1 MTPTWN
7 EDDADGAGDEIGLI
21 AVARERSTAL
31 ADALVAAG
39 ESEHAANFMREVA
52 GRLGPCAWRLGPG
65 AADMLAELAAA
76 QVRAGDSEGA
86 RTTAAF
92 AATVASAMN
101 ATFRLPEPFALP
113 MADETDT
120 VTAVVDAMNALIR
133 EAEIG
138 PADFAGAG
146 QDAVD
151 YARRPWQARAR
162 TLAACARIS
171 ASPAQQA
178 RLAALLAGE
187 QEQIWQLV
195 TVTFVR
201 GATLDPGDAVG
212 ALAVLAEAQVAIGE
226 LEGARRAVARARELA
241 ADIQDQGERAQAL
254 AEVVRGLSAVGDHAA
269 AVTVARGIDH
279 PAYEGQAMAAAITA
293 AANAGV
299 AADTMDLTGE
309 ARAINDEGWSAI
321 ALIAVAVAGATPLD
335 FTEARELIAR
345 VAHGGPRA
353 QLWREV
359 IGRCVAAGR
368 YDLAVGLTD
377 EVTDDAGLYLAVIA
391 GTLGFHAADG
401 DQAAGEASPQ
411 QPAALRRA
419 AGDALLH
426 LLPRCARHPEAA
438 YAACLALALAFPAD
452 AAVVAGAVAQHAAA
466 LTACTA
472 P

>member
-1 MTPTWN
+1 MRPLTPVT
-7 EDDADGAGDEIGLI
+7 
-21 AVARERSTAL
+21 
-31 ADALVAAG
+31 
-39 ESEHAANFMREVA
+39 
-52 GRLGPCAWRLGPG
+52 
-65 AADMLAELAAA
+65 
-76 QVRAGDSEGA
+76 
-86 RTTAAF
+86 
-92 AATVASAMN
+92 
-101 ATFRLPEPFALP
+101 PF
-113 MADETDT
+113 
-120 VTAVVDAMNALIR
+120 
-133 EAEIG
+133 
-138 PADFAGAG
+138 
-146 QDAVD
+146 
-151 YARRPWQARAR
+151 
-162 TLAACARIS
+162 
-171 ASPAQQA
+171 
-178 RLAALLAGE
+178 
-187 QEQIWQLV
+187 
-195 TVTFVR
+195 
-201 GATLDPGDAVG
+201 G

-226 LEGARRAVARARELA
+226 LAGARRAVARARELA

-254 AEVVRGLSAVGDHAA
+254 AEVVRGLNAVGDHAA

-321 ALIAVAVAGATPLD
+321 ALIAVAVAGAAPLD

-377 EVTDDAGLYLAVIA
+377 EVTDDAGPYLAVIA
-391 GTLGFHAADG
+391 GTLGFQAADG

-411 QPAALRRA
+411 QQAAPRRA
-419 AGDALLH
+419 ADDALLH

-438 YAACLALALAFPAD
+438 YAACLALSLAFPAD

-466 LTACTA
+466 LTAA
-472 P
+472 LGD

>member
-1 MTPTWN
+1 
-7 EDDADGAGDEIGLI
+7 
-21 AVARERSTAL
+21 
-31 ADALVAAG
+31 
-39 ESEHAANFMREVA
+39 
-52 GRLGPCAWRLGPG
+52 
-65 AADMLAELAAA
+65 
-76 QVRAGDSEGA
+76 
-86 RTTAAF
+86 
-92 AATVASAMN
+92 
-101 ATFRLPEPFALP
+101 
-113 MADETDT
+113 
-120 VTAVVDAMNALIR
+120 
-133 EAEIG
+133 
-138 PADFAGAG
+138 
-146 QDAVD
+146 
-151 YARRPWQARAR
+151 
-162 TLAACARIS
+162 
-171 ASPAQQA
+171 
-178 RLAALLAGE
+178 
-187 QEQIWQLV
+187 
-195 TVTFVR
+195 
-201 GATLDPGDAVG
+201 
-212 ALAVLAEAQVAIGE
+212 
-226 LEGARRAVARARELA
+226 
-241 ADIQDQGERAQAL
+241 
-254 AEVVRGLSAVGDHAA
+254 
-269 AVTVARGIDH
+269 
-279 PAYEGQAMAAAITA
+279 MAAAITA

-401 DQAAGEASPQ
+401 DEAAGEASPQ
-411 QPAALRRA
+411 QLAALRRA

-472 P
+472 SELAAGAVTCGLAGWAGCGKIAVCVPSPALPDHDPGLRLAGAARPQPGVQGRGDHGAPS